1 MGLTFDTSKCKKCGE
16 DAVNLY
22 DSKELREENTCMNE
36 KCGYFEIVF
45 EKNYLIAGIPK
56 PVNFDPHSVDKDYS
70 KFLNSLESNEDPE
83 KKYYWGFNSPK
94 EVRELREE
102 QKDDLDEVD

>member
-16 DAVNLY
+16 DAVNIY
-22 DSKELREENTCMNE
+22 DSKELREENSCMNE
-36 KCGYFEIVF
+36 ECGYFTIVF
-45 EKNYLIAGIPK
+45 EKNP
-56 PVNFDPHSVDKDYS
+56 NFDPNSVNKDYS
-70 KFLNSLESNEDPE
+70 KFLNSLESDEDDE
-83 KKYYWGFNSPK
+83 KKYYWGVSSPK

>member
-22 DSKELREENTCMNE
+22 DSKELREENSCMNE

-102 QKDDLDEVD
+102 QGVDEDEVD